1 MIVQSTREFY
11 HGKTQSRDA
20 PRNARFHGIS
30 FLFLPLQANIHRNS
44 LLRKPYPFDILL
56 TEKRSACFVASAPF
70 VVPVIHFCFDFRSRH
85 ILSALSRSPRG
96 WAKTEKNSL
105 MHTQSPINPTRSTRR
120 WTAVARRPDCPP
132 LGLPPDPQRPDRN
145 RTAPPPSPWPS
156 PRGQGPGG

>member
-1 MIVQSTREFY
+1 M
-11 HGKTQSRDA
+11 A
-20 PRNARFHGIS
+20 PPPTVAVSLTTPFNT
-30 FLFLPLQANIHRNS
+30 LLPPNS
-44 LLRKPYPFDILL
+44 AASKPPTAADP
-56 TEKRSACFVASAPF
+56 KRPVAPF

-132 LGLPPDPQRPDRN
+132 LGLPPDPQRPGRN

>member
-1 MIVQSTREFY
+1 MYSGRIIFKVLAKLKQFNLAILPASNHRNIPYIPNFLY
-11 HGKTQSRDA
+11 SLFGKT
-20 PRNARFHGIS
+20 
-30 FLFLPLQANIHRNS
+30 
-44 LLRKPYPFDILL
+44 YPFDILL
-56 TEKRSACFVASAPF
+56 TEKRSACLVAGAPF